1 MEMQRRSIRQQQGS
15 IMACEAWKEKLG
27 SYLDGE
33 LPDSEGRAFDA
44 HARTCPACAS
54 DALARLQLKRN
65 VQVAGRQFTPSA
77 EFRNR
82 IQRQM
87 AAPRRSTFRWAWVT
101 GAAALALLLIAFG
114 LSYRNQQQLR
124 SQAIFT
130 EIADLHVATL
140 ASASPVDVVSTDRH
154 TVKPWFAGKIPFTFD
169 LPDLGNSDFSLLG
182 GRMTYLDHA
191 PGAHLIYQVRKHR
204 ISVFIFPEDSLPALR
219 QTSTPLKKLS
229 FNMETWNHSGLR
241 YFVISDAG
249 PGDIDSL
256 ARLFKSAAQ

>member
-1 MEMQRRSIRQQQGS
+1 
-15 IMACEAWKEKLG
+15 MACEAWKEKLG